1 MPPDIAKCSLVG
13 EARLSNRW
21 GLKHDH
27 NTFITSNKIY
37 INSLT
42 LSNTMFVLN
51 FFQLSPKY
59 LFTFD
64 LYESGSNQGSHTDL
78 VGMPQSINTDF
89 FFSLMVFIGLRNWI
103 TGSVEISPSGL
114 SRLYPCDII
123 WHVSLCLFFP
133 RSVEKVLL
141 LSYIWLS
148 ATPWTVSCQAPLSME
163 FSRQEYRS
171 ELPFP
176 SPGNRSNPGSKP
188 GFQHC
193 RQILYH
199 LSHQGSHF
207 HFLET
212 GS

>member
-1 MPPDIAKCSLVG
+1 
-13 EARLSNRW
+13 
-21 GLKHDH
+21 
-27 NTFITSNKIY
+27 
-37 INSLT
+37 
-42 LSNTMFVLN
+42 MFVLN

-64 LYESGSNQGSHTDL
+64 LYESGSNQGSHTDF
-78 VGMPQSINTDF
+78 VGMPQSINTDLF
-89 FFSLMVFIGLRNWI
+89 FFFFNGIYWFKKLNHRIRRNLTIW
-103 TGSVEISPSGL
+103 TQSVVPLWHHLTCL
-114 SRLYPCDII
+114 SVP
-123 WHVSLCLFFP
+123 VFP

-163 FSRQEYRS
+163 FSRQEYQS

-199 LSHQGSHF
+199 LSHQRSHF